1 MEYKNDDPKVRFTVP
16 DKPTVRQQLEYL
28 GAATTIGGKDLF
40 LALWRSALI
49 LIEDW
54 ECKLIPDPHKL
65 DLEKANDLKVTEVV
79 TWTGMR
85 VREFV
90 NSLNEVPKN

>member
-1 MEYKNDDPKVRFTVP
+1 MGE
-16 DKPTVRQQLEYL
+16 
-28 GAATTIGGKDLF
+28 ATTIGGKDLF

>member
-1 MEYKNDDPKVRFTVP
+1 MEYKNDDPKVRFPVP

-28 GAATTIGGKDLF
+28 GEATTIGGKDLF

-65 DLEKANDLKVTEVV
+65 DRMVAPTMLNRLKHAISETCLH
-79 TWTGMR
+79 TQ
-85 VREFV
+85 
-90 NSLNEVPKN
+90 

>member
-1 MEYKNDDPKVRFTVP
+1 MEYKNDHPKVRFTVP

-28 GAATTIGGKDLF
+28 GEATTIGGKDLF

-65 DLEKANDLKVTEVV
+65 GLEKANDLKVTEVI